1 MRQKI
6 LCYNQFDMTE
16 QLSPY
21 ILSTL
26 PTLRSRKRKKKWE
39 KRQVNREACSSDLHC
54 HLGHLSAAT
63 VMVWLYSLISTGIE
77 FGLFGFQRGTNSCLF
92 VGTNTTTII
101 NGRSRILPK
110 VYFLKSLPRGGGTAE
125 EFLGFMA

>member
-21 ILSTL
+21 YYLL

-77 FGLFGFQRGTNSCLF
+77 FGLGFRGEQILVCLWLL
-92 VGTNTTTII
+92 T
-101 NGRSRILPK
+101 P
-110 VYFLKSLPRGGGTAE
+110 PP
-125 EFLGFMA
+125 